1 MGRYD
6 EKDIEFVKRL
16 LGDRKSLGNR
26 EVEEWLSHL
35 KNRELLDDIA
45 FLRFHSIQVD
55 FNEESEYLRLKRIL
69 FRRVLRVRLMRLG
82 IVASIL
88 LMVGMA
94 GFYLW
99 SGKTLEKDRLMKVVR
114 ASNNQVELI
123 LATGERVALMGKN
136 NLIEGERENGI
147 REDSLVGLDY
157 SSANMVGNEE
167 VFNTL
172 KTPLGGFYAL
182 QLSDSTKVWVNS
194 LTTLRFPVAFVGKV
208 RKVYLEGEAYFDVA
222 HRDSLPFIVVTSKLE
237 VKVYGT
243 EFNVNTYEAERIKV
257 VLVDGLVGVRVP
269 ALNREVGIHPNQLA
283 EYVENMEDVHISEV
297 NPFNHV
303 AWRNGEFVFNEE
315 TVEKIMERL
324 ARWYDIQVFYI
335 NDAVRQQTFSG
346 IINRFEHVEDVLR
359 LIGEVAI
366 VRFEIKGNS
375 VLVKPVK

>member
-26 EVEEWLSHL
+26 EVEEWLSHR
-35 KNRELLDDIA
+35 KNRELLDDVA
-45 FLRFHSIQVD
+45 FLRFHSTQVD
-55 FNEESEYLRLKRIL
+55 FDEESEYLRLKRIL
-69 FRRVLRVRLMRLG
+69 SGRVLRARLMRLG
-82 IVASIL
+82 IAASIL

-99 SGKTLEKDRLMKVVR
+99 SGKTVEKGGMMEVVR

-157 SSANMVGNEE
+157 SSANMVGSEE

-194 LTTLRFPVAFVGKV
+194 LTTLRFPVTFVGKV

-243 EFNVNTYEAERIKV
+243 EFNINTYEAERIKV

-269 ALNREVGIHPNQLA
+269 ALNREVGMHPNQLA
-283 EYVENMEDVHISEV
+283 EYAENMKDVHISEV
-297 NPFNHV
+297 NPFDHI

-315 TVEKIMERL
+315 TVEEIMERL

-335 NDAVRQQTFSG
+335 NDAVRKQTFSG

-359 LIGEVAI
+359 LISEVAI